1 MLLPKLIDQS
11 LSFDSPPISD
21 DSPESLLN
29 IRGPMKR
36 RTQIYGNPRDVFLP
50 RDSPSQPALHSTPR
64 DSAKIREEL
73 CTNWS
78 KGF

>member
-21 DSPESLLN
+21 DSPESLLDLSG
-29 IRGPMKR
+29 RMCR
-36 RTQIYGNPRDVFLP
+36 RSQINTYSRDVLLP

-73 CTNWS
+73 CRNRS